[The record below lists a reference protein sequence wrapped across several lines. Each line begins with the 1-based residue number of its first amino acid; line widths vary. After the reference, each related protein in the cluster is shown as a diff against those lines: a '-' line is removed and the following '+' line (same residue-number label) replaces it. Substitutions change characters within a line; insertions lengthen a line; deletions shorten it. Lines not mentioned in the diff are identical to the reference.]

1 MGLDFLVIIMQL
13 IQPVDVAGYGYGYGY
28 DASAAGPAYCNSCT
42 LVYIRGL
49 VGGLHGAFQV
59 GFPGGMSV
67 QHVEGDPVSI
77 LQLTLRFMTLLLVV

>member
-13 IQPVDVAGYGYGYGY
+13 IQPVDYGYGYGY
-28 DASAAGPAYCNSCT
+28 DASAAGPAYCDSCT

-59 GFPGGMSV
+59 GFPGGM
-67 QHVEGDPVSI
+67 
-77 LQLTLRFMTLLLVV
+77 